1 MGVFGC
7 AESIQ
12 TIPRCPTCPCTRVPR
27 VPPTLAPRLPF
38 SEDVL
43 DIRLPLIRI
52 LDSVGVAVGG
62 ASCTRGTRAQGH
74 VGHLGMVQMDSAPP
88 KNPILTPHTLLQ
100 LRQGK
105 SLILGVWQWVE
116 HLVHVVH
123 VYRDTW
129 DTWGWS
135 RWIQHTQKPPF

>member
-1 MGVFGC
+1 MGVFEG
-7 AESIQ
+7 AEYIK

-74 VGHLGMVQMDSAPP
+74 VGHLGMV
-88 KNPILTPHTLLQ
+88 
-100 LRQGK
+100 
-105 SLILGVWQWVE
+105 
-116 HLVHVVH
+116 
-123 VYRDTW
+123 
-129 DTWGWS
+129 
-135 RWIQHTQKPPF
+135 